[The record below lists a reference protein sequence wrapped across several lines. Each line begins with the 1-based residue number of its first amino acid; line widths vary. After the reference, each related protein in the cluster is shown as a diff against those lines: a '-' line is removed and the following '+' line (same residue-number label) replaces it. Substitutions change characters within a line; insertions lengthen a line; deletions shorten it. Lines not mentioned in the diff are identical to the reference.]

1 MKSLI
6 ALVILLLPLL
16 GACAKSPVLVNRVLV
31 QNATAQDITEVTV
44 RHEPTKKFGS
54 VNHILA
60 GKTLDVGLGARG
72 EPLLATQA
80 NLQWRDANGIHHQK
94 TLALPYDK
102 SLANS
107 NQAATLIYIIYPSGQ
122 VSVYLQP

>member
-6 ALVILLLPLL
+6 TLVIFFLPLFS
-16 GACAKSPVLVNRVLV
+16 ACTKTPVLINRVLV
-31 QNATAQDITEVTV
+31 QNATAQDITEVIV

-60 GKTLDVGLGARG
+60 GKTLDVGLTAQG

-80 NLQWRDANGIHHQK
+80 NLQWRDANGMHHQK
-94 TLALPYDK
+94 TLVLPYDQ
-102 SLANS
+102 SLADS
-107 NQAATLIYIIYPSGQ
+107 NQTVTLVYIIHPSGQ
-122 VSVYLQP
+122 AAVFLQP